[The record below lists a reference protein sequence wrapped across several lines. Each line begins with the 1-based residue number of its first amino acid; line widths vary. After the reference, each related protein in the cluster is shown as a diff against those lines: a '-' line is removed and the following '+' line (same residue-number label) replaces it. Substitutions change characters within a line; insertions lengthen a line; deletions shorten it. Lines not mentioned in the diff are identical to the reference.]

1 MHVVVERREEDG
13 EINQQIWLHKRQE
26 EMKEERCNDV
36 KEKNK
41 NKKHFTKKQQD
52 NNNTFTITK
61 PQETNFITYYHLQIA
76 KNKTH
81 TASKKYMKKKY
92 RKRCH
97 TYIHGQ

>member
-41 NKKHFTKKQQD
+41 NKKHFTKKQKQHIYD
-52 NNNTFTITK
+52 YKTTRNKFYYLLPSSDRKKQNT
-61 PQETNFITYYHLQIA
+61 HCL
-76 KNKTH
+76 
-81 TASKKYMKKKY
+81 KKIYEKK
-92 RKRCH
+92 
-97 TYIHGQ
+97 I

>member
-41 NKKHFTKKQQD
+41 NKKQILLPKVLILPSSDLKKQRHTLPQK
-52 NNNTFTITK
+52 TK
-61 PQETNFITYYHLQIA
+61 TCTCI
-76 KNKTH
+76 
-81 TASKKYMKKKY
+81 
-92 RKRCH
+92 
-97 TYIHGQ
+97 GQG